1 MKWTIRAS
9 ESLLPDAL
17 DVVSG
22 VCSSVN
28 RGANLIEDVY
38 ARYYEELCRGTI
50 KKFKMSRFEVEDVVQ
65 TAFIRYAEVT
75 VVIDNPRAFLY
86 RACSNIAIDQIRRR
100 QVQSNYTQSVVD
112 SDAESVEEMGPERV
126 ADGRQ
131 RMGIISR
138 ALWGMP
144 NKRRQLL
151 VMSRFDGLSYAEIG
165 RRVNI
170 SEAAVRKHVANALA
184 DCQQALQ
191 TSTR

>member
-1 MKWTIRAS
+1 MKWPIRAS
-9 ESLLPDAL
+9 NSLAPGTLN
-17 DVVSG
+17 VVSG
-22 VCSSVN
+22 ARTPKASAQN
-28 RGANLIEDVY
+28 MIKDVY
-38 ARYYEELCRGTI
+38 AQFYEELCRGGI
-50 KKFKMSRFEVEDVVQ
+50 KNFKMSRVEAEDVVQ

-100 QVQSNYTQSVVD
+100 QVQNHYVQSVVD
-112 SDAESVEEMGPERV
+112 SESRTVEEIGPERV
-126 ADGRQ
+126 VEGCQ
-131 RMGIISR
+131 RMGIISK

-170 SEAAVRKHVANALA
+170 SEAAVRKHVANALL